1 MTNPYHLTFLAAA
14 IFSCCIAVLSKV
26 ILIDLYSNIIL
37 FSHHNQTY
45 TLFLKFLIISIY
57 IYLLKGKF
65 HLISRNGRVEKSVE
79 AHRGAV
85 LSGRWSHDGSAMV
98 TGV

>member
-1 MTNPYHLTFLAAA
+1 MTNPYHVTFLAAA
-14 IFSCCIAVLSKV
+14 VFSCCIAFLSKV
-26 ILIDLYSNIIL
+26 ILMDLYSNIL
-37 FSHHNQTY
+37 FLHHNQTY